1 MQKDKNVKKRVV
13 KNRNGISVLGDVE
26 RGFTTLE
33 NYVIKLPFL
42 SPICRSILYAFFMYQ
57 NCQETFISYNTLRR
71 YTGITS
77 YATISKYLKFLNW
90 IDFIS
95 IQRFFNED
103 GTKYNVYKINHNRI
117 ADFYKYMEEMNLTF
131 IEIEDY
137 WKKNAR
143 ETKDADK
150 LLEEPDS
157 FVNALKEI
165 LNTINEKNV

>member
-1 MQKDKNVKKRVV
+1 MKEIETKKRTLRS
-13 KNRNGISVLGDVE
+13 RNGITVVGDVD

-57 NCQETFISYNTLRR
+57 NCAETFISYNTLRR
-71 YTGITS
+71 YTGINS
-77 YATISKYLKFLNW
+77 YATLSKYLKFLEW
-90 IDFIS
+90 IDFLKIE
-95 IQRFFNED
+95 RYMNED
-103 GTKYNVYKINHNRI
+103 GTKYNIYKINHSRI
-117 ADFYKYMEEMNLTF
+117 QDFYKYLEEINLTF
-131 IEIEDY
+131 IPIEEY

-150 LLEEPDS
+150 LLEDPNS

-165 LNTINEKNV
+165 LEVEY